1 MRRPLRWRRPCRLRW
16 RRPCRLLEVS
26 VASAAAALVSVYA
39 ALVSAYIADVHFSD
53 AASAAVAVAAEV
65 AAVGGAAE
73 LAGYGHPA
81 GAGST
86 LAGPNLHLPVKKL
99 ASRRSQS
106 DR

>member
-53 AASAAVAVAAEV
+53 AASAAVAVAAE
-65 AAVGGAAE
+65 AAVVGAAE
-73 LAGYGHPA
+73 LAGYGHPH

-86 LAGPNLHLPVKKL
+86 LVGPNLHRRVKKL
-99 ASRRSQS
+99 ASRRSQWN
-106 DR
+106 R